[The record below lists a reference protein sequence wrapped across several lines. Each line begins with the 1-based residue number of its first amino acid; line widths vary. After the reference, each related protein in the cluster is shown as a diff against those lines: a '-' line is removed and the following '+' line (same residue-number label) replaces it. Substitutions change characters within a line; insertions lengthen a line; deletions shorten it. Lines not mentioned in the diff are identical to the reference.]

1 MQPSL
6 HLSAEYCMA
15 KNWHSLEVCYYIG
28 WGSWNVQN
36 NVSFQFHSSQLLI
49 GQPYRLHEFVPWAGC
64 GFTKPSTHL
73 TAEDCVNYM
82 LMFQGTDEFSESLSK
97 PENVLG
103 LPRPSPHLQEMI
115 TIRTKPSIR
124 EGARSDLPRRSFFL
138 FPTHSTLLYSMPP
151 HRL

>member
-1 MQPSL
+1 
-6 HLSAEYCMA
+6 
-15 KNWHSLEVCYYIG
+15 
-28 WGSWNVQN
+28 
-36 NVSFQFHSSQLLI
+36 
-49 GQPYRLHEFVPWAGC
+49 
-64 GFTKPSTHL
+64 
-73 TAEDCVNYM
+73 M

-138 FPTHSTLLYSMPP
+138 FPTHSTLLIATAPL
-151 HRL
+151 RI